1 MTTTRTDTRA
11 ARTAPAPD
19 EAAPA
24 VPAPVA
30 VAVAVSLDDD
40 LERLEAAV
48 LAGAGRSAAAVA
60 EAGEAAARAV
70 AAGDLAGAVA
80 ALEEAREHAAQARR
94 AIRAASSAAGSR
106 RAVPGGVRPGELRDL
121 VEGHLREFPG
131 KDFTPYQV
139 GKVLGRS
146 SGAVGNAMDKLVSL
160 GVAEL
165 AGESPRAYR
174 LAPGAEATAA

>member
-1 MTTTRTDTRA
+1 MTTRTDTRP
-11 ARTAPAPD
+11 ART
-19 EAAPA
+19 APA
-24 VPAPVA
+24 VPAPGGQA
-30 VAVAVSLDDD
+30 EAPAAVSLDDD

-60 EAGEAAARAV
+60 AAGEAAARAV
-70 AAGDLAGAVA
+70 AAGDLAGAVT

-106 RAVPGGVRPGELRDL
+106 RAGAGTVRPGELRDL

-131 KDFTPYQV
+131 KEFTPYQV

-146 SGAVGNAMDKLVSL
+146 SGAVANAMDKLVSL

-165 AGESPRAYR
+165 AGETPRAYR
-174 LAPGAEATAA
+174 LAPGAEADAA

>member
-1 MTTTRTDTRA
+1 MTTTRTDSRP
-11 ARTAPAPD
+11 ARTAPAP
-19 EAAPA
+19 AAPVPGA
-24 VPAPVA
+24 EAPAPA
-30 VAVAVSLDDD
+30 SAAATLDDD

-48 LAGAGRSAAAVA
+48 LAGAGRSSAAVA
-60 EAGEAAARAV
+60 AAGEAAARAV
-70 AAGDLAGAVA
+70 ASGDLAGAVT
-80 ALEEAREHAAQARR
+80 ALEAAREHAAQARR

-106 RAVPGGVRPGELRDL
+106 RPVAGPGRPGELREL

-131 KDFTPYQV
+131 KEFTPYQI

-146 SGAVGNAMDKLVSL
+146 SGAVANALDKLVSL

-174 LAPGAEATAA
+174 LTPGAEEDAA

>member
-1 MTTTRTDTRA
+1 MTTRA
-11 ARTAPAPD
+11 DARPARTAPAPGA
-19 EAAPA
+19 EAPA
-24 VPAPVA
+24 PAGA
-30 VAVAVSLDDD
+30 SLDDD

-60 EAGEAAARAV
+60 LAGEAAARAV
-70 AAGDLAGAVA
+70 ASGDLAGAVA

-106 RAVPGGVRPGELRDL
+106 RAGAGAGRPGELRDL
-121 VEGHLREFPG
+121 VDGHLREFPG

-146 SGAVGNAMDKLVSL
+146 SGAVANALDKLVGL

-165 AGESPRAYR
+165 AGETPRAYR
-174 LAPGAEATAA
+174 LAPGAEAGAA

>member
-1 MTTTRTDTRA
+1 MTTRTDTRPA
-11 ARTAPAPD
+11 PGAESPAPA
-19 EAAPA
+19 AAT
-24 VPAPVA
+24 
-30 VAVAVSLDDD
+30 LDDD

-60 EAGEAAARAV
+60 AAGEAAARAV
-70 AAGDLAGAVA
+70 ASGDLAGAVT
-80 ALEEAREHAAQARR
+80 ALEAAREHAAQARR

-106 RAVPGGVRPGELRDL
+106 RAVAGSGRPGEL

-131 KDFTPYQV
+131 KEFTPYQV

-146 SGAVGNAMDKLVSL
+146 SGAVANALDKLVSL

-174 LAPGAEATAA
+174 LVPGAEEDAA